1 MVQTDQPSLV
11 PLSHPQL
18 THFFQNWTSDCPMQ
32 RIDSL
37 TTTRPAGSE
46 KAEKYEDEG
55 GCGPGSC
62 GRDRVAQLAARVWV
76 KSCVGVWRQ
85 LERWQT
91 LDGWSAPDVVPGAGM
106 CSSRARPVPPAYWR
120 HRGELGRWTT
130 GTHATSVTSSLE
142 PPRLS
147 SFVSPSPNQP
157 SLPLSRN
164 TSATHTHF
172 SPTFT
177 FQLIFPQFQD
187 SRVPRERYRENR

>member
-120 HRGELGRWTT
+120 HRGELDR
-130 GTHATSVTSSLE
+130 HSRNLCNQ
-142 PPRLS
+142 LS
-147 SFVSPSPNQP
+147 RTAKALLLCLSNQP

-164 TSATHTHF
+164 TSATQTHTSLQLLPF
-172 SPTFT
+172 S
-177 FQLIFPQFQD
+177 
-187 SRVPRERYRENR
+187 